1 MIERHGRTREAVEET
16 LRICRDQRILKEYL
30 AEEEG
35 STIMF
40 TLLDEQKAKKFWEED
55 IRQEGRAE
63 GRMEGRVEGRAE
75 GRVEGRAE
83 GETLLGTLMTRLKDA
98 GRTDDAF
105 RAAADAD
112 YRRKLYQEF
121 KMA

>member
-1 MIERHGRTREAVEET
+1 
-16 LRICRDQRILKEYL
+16 
-30 AEEEG
+30 
-35 STIMF
+35 MF

-55 IRQEGRAE
+55 IRQ
-63 GRMEGRVEGRAE
+63 EGRAE

-98 GRTDDAF
+98 GRMDDAF

-112 YRRKLYQEF
+112 YRKKLYQEF

>member
-1 MIERHGRTREAVEET
+1 
-16 LRICRDQRILKEYL
+16 
-30 AEEEG
+30 
-35 STIMF
+35 MF

-63 GRMEGRVEGRAE
+63 GRVEGRAEGRVEGRAEGRVEGRAEGRAE

-98 GRTDDAF
+98 GRMDDAF

-121 KMA
+121 KLA